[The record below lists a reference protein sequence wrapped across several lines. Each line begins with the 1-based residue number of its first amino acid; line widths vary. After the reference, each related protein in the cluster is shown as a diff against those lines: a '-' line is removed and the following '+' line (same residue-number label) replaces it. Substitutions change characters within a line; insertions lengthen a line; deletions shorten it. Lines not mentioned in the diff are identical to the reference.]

1 MESIGIEKKKCS
13 LVFNP
18 IFSEIVECVYENKN
32 REDILLSVNWGKN
45 IKRSVDRLRPLRHSI
60 FKEFASGKEELG
72 VLGL

>member
-1 MESIGIEKKKCS
+1 MESIGIETKKCS
-13 LVFNP
+13 PVFNP

-60 FKEFASGKEELG
+60 LRSLLLGKKN
-72 VLGL
+72 